1 MKRLGCLLSVP
12 LLLVVAVA
20 FAGNATGR
28 FDQKLSADKQI
39 VHVLNRLTFGP
50 RPGDAEQVRRLGV
63 KKWIDLQLHPDRV
76 QENPLLEAKLRPLE
90 TLTLATWQIQEK
102 FAPPAG
108 ARMMMRPRAEQS
120 LLSPEQF
127 RRLMDC

>member
-28 FDQKLSADKQI
+28 FDQKLSADKQV

-50 RPGDAEQVRRLGV
+50 RPGDTGQVQRLGV
-63 KKWIDLQLHPDRV
+63 KKWMDLQLHPDRI
-76 QENPLLEAKLRPLE
+76 QENPVLEGKLKPLE
-90 TLTLATWQIQEK
+90 TLNLAMWQIQETYSPATARRTIGQPT
-102 FAPPAG
+102 AP
-108 ARMMMRPRAEQS
+108 S
-120 LLSPEQF
+120 LLAPH
-127 RRLMDC
+127 